1 MEVNIFAEQRAQ
13 AQNKKAEETDW
24 GGRGTAAGKSREGGG
39 RAGGAAARAQEALKP
54 GGFPL
59 PGQAERWGLGGFKIV
74 RLAGAGR
81 GPPALRRE
89 ELGRARGAQGGGTDF
104 QHTGEVGRVIPS
116 EPDSLGR
123 VPSLEPENPVQRL
136 RGRALPGTRSGT
148 PARTGEA
155 GGVAMLGAEVPLPR
169 AGGCW

>member
-1 MEVNIFAEQRAQ
+1 ME
-13 AQNKKAEETDW
+13 
-24 GGRGTAAGKSREGGG
+24 GRTAAGKGREGGG
-39 RAGGAAARAQEALKP
+39 RAGRAAAKAQEALKP

-59 PGQAERWGLGGFKIV
+59 PGHAERRGLGGFKIA

-89 ELGRARGAQGGGTDF
+89 ELGRARGVQGGGTGGP
-104 QHTGEVGRVIPS
+104 HTGEVRRVIAS

-123 VPSLEPENPVQRL
+123 VPSLESENPVQRQ

-155 GGVAMLGAEVPLPR
+155 GGVAMLGAEVPRPG